1 MEFRVLGPVEA
12 VHDGAPLSLGGPQ
25 QRRVLAAMLAEPG
38 RVLTFDA
45 LTDVLWPAGD
55 APDAARQT
63 LISYISRLRSALGD
77 GWVTTTDAGYAI
89 DTSGAAVDYLRFIDL
104 VDAAKVDTPARQVEA
119 LDEALALWR
128 GPVFGELTDEWW
140 ARPLTR
146 RLDELRLAALATR
159 VDALSAD
166 GWDGRPLAEA
176 TALVATYPLHSLFV
190 AQLMRGLHS
199 VGRTEQALL
208 AFQTH
213 RELLAER
220 SGLDPS
226 ADLVELDRSIALGSA
241 VLPASSQGRSLRG
254 YVLKDLLGE
263 GAHGRVYRATQPA
276 LMREVAIKVIRPEIA
291 DDRRFVRRFELEA
304 QLVASVEHPH
314 IVPLYD
320 FWREPG
326 AAYLVFRILR
336 GGSGREL
343 AGQQMS
349 LEQATTVI
357 DQIGG
362 ALATA
367 HSNDVV
373 HRDVKPS
380 NVLFDE
386 ARQAYLAD
394 FGIATAEHTLGDDP
408 RWTNGIPESVT
419 ESPYASPEQIL
430 GGPVDARS
438 DQFGLASTVWQ
449 FLTGEVPGHRSSS
462 PLSTSPDTTS
472 RLPPLRASRP
482 DLPGRLDSVL
492 ERATA
497 LAPTDR
503 FADVLSFVCAWHEA
517 ASLETV
523 RQLPENL
530 TNPFKGLRPFRTI
543 DADDFFGRPRQLD
556 LLDEVVRSNGLTA
569 VVGPSGSGKSS
580 LVLAGL
586 IPRVQARG
594 GMAVV
599 LTPGDNPF
607 AALAA
612 ALRDVATTSE
622 ADLMSEPSLRMD
634 GGAAAAVQ
642 TIRRDL
648 VGSGDVMI
656 VVDQFEELW
665 TITDASDHREFTSA
679 LAALAAMDHCRVV
692 VTVRADWFDRPLQDP
707 NIGSLVARATVGI
720 IPMTAGEI
728 REAIV
733 GPVTQLG
740 VQFHPELVG
749 RLVSEAVDQPGTL
762 PLLQFALTRLFE
774 RRNGAM
780 IELSAYDEIGG
791 LPGAIAVQADH
802 IFESLARPDRETVRP
817 LFTRLVTAGE
827 GAEDTRRR
835 VRRSELAHIPGH
847 VIDAFVKDRLLTV
860 DRDQQSREP
869 TVEIAH
875 ESLLKS
881 WPRLSHWLTHDREWL
896 RELRGLAGASSLW
909 SSTGRQPAE
918 LYRGARLAV
927 VSELAESREGA
938 LTPDEAAFLSAST
951 EQAEAERNE
960 ILERVAAQKRQ
971 NRRLRRSLVA
981 LAVVLVAA
989 LVAGAIAITQRRRAD
1004 DQATRAREQQALALE
1019 QAKLAESRQVEA
1031 ETQRAA
1037 ATAAETA
1044 AQSAARA
1051 SALENLVNGSL
1062 VLRDSQQDLAALLA
1076 IEAYRLNPS
1085 GKTKS
1090 GLFGS
1095 FTRNPGFMGYRHA
1108 DADAESFGNFVLV
1121 GDGSTAWALYG
1132 NGRMVMIDIA
1142 TGTITGPIDG
1152 PLAPDLGT
1160 KTGAA
1165 PVLGV
1170 SGDGKYVVQAAAEN
1184 FDTTQQPAA
1193 FRVYDAAT
1201 GTPVAP
1207 SVSFGFSPGSI
1218 AMSSDG
1224 SLVAIAGGLNADVI
1238 LYRASDGVLLG
1249 SYRAPLPHHDFF
1261 VNTANVTFGPDD
1273 KIYVGTL
1280 GGEVIVLD
1288 PTTMAPVATYAGIGG
1303 GSDLGIR
1310 VSADGTYLIAW
1321 GNLHVIRVD
1330 LPSGTVAWD
1339 VYGIEALAQPGELG
1353 FCTVLALDDAT
1364 GHFYCGDAFGTLREY
1379 STETGTRTPADFGT
1393 QVGST
1398 AGIAISPDGSELVA
1412 ASGNT
1417 AAYARW
1423 KLDGSGPI
1431 QRTVAHDYPNQV
1443 LGYDAG
1449 SEYLMVSRPSGS
1461 PGVLGLDPAVWDP
1474 VADTLIDPLDAT
1486 PLAAWDARPGEVIG
1500 AFLDTLPDVFAGTYD
1515 VTTHRRTGSINEPID
1530 IADIPQL
1537 QADPAHGMLFVN
1549 YYGTGEV
1556 RRFGLDG
1563 NEILPAIQSGPGNNQ
1578 YAFLTADGSVVV
1590 VSSFYGGAAT
1600 YDTATGEQLGERTHA
1615 LGRSAVSS
1623 KDVGVSSTIDGRLV
1637 LFDPKTLEITGTLP
1651 SSGGASDL
1659 NFSTDGSLLMVKGGD
1674 RRATLY
1680 DMESGLKLGDSIGGE
1695 SLLSTSASLRP
1706 DGLELAVPD
1715 GRSVVLWDLRPQSW
1729 IEAACGLAGR
1739 NLTHAEWDQYIGDLE
1754 TYHVTCP
1761 QFPGE

>member
-1 MEFRVLGPVEA
+1 MGTSRTLVKWRTNRFARLGTLPVVEFRVLGPVEA
-12 VHDGAPLSLGGPQ
+12 VRDGAQLSLGGPQ

-38 RVLTFDA
+38 RVLTFEA

-89 DTSGAAVDYLRFIDL
+89 DTSGAGVDYLRFIDL
-104 VDAAKVDTPARQVEA
+104 VDAARVDTPAHQVEV

-146 RLDELRLAALATR
+146 RLDELRLDALATR
-159 VDALSAD
+159 VDALSID
-166 GWDGRPLAEA
+166 SWEGRPLAEA
-176 TALVATYPLHSLFV
+176 TALVASHPLHSPFV
-190 AQLMRGLHS
+190 GQLMRGLHS

-226 ADLVELDRSIALGSA
+226 ADLVELDRSIAVGSA

-263 GAHGRVYRATQPA
+263 GAHGRVYRAAQPA

-349 LEQATTVI
+349 LERATTVI

-362 ALATA
+362 ALAAA
-367 HSNDVV
+367 HANEVV

-386 ARQAYLAD
+386 ERQAYLAD
-394 FGIATAEHTLGDDP
+394 FGIATAEHVLGGDTP
-408 RWTNGIPESVT
+408 RWTNGIPESVA

-430 GGPVDARS
+430 GGQVDARS

-449 FLTGEVPGHRSSS
+449 FLTGEIPRHWSNPS
-462 PLSTSPDTTS
+462 PTTPPDTAS

-482 DLPGRLDSVL
+482 DLPSPLDSVL

-497 LAPTDR
+497 LAPADR
-503 FADVLSFVCAWHEA
+503 FPDVLAFVRAWHEA
-517 ASLETV
+517 ASLEPATP
-523 RQLPENL
+523 LPEDL

-543 DADDFFGRPRQLD
+543 DADEFFGRPRQLD
-556 LLDEVVRSNGLTA
+556 LLDEVVSSNGLTA

-586 IPRVQARG
+586 IPRVQARS
-594 GMAVV
+594 GMAIV

-607 AALAA
+607 AALATA
-612 ALRDVATTSE
+612 FRDVATTSD
-622 ADLMSEPSLRMD
+622 ADLMSEPSLRRN
-634 GGAAAAVQ
+634 GGASAAVEA
-642 TIRRDL
+642 IRRDL

-665 TITDASDHREFTSA
+665 TIADASDHREFTTA
-679 LAALAAMDHCRVV
+679 LAELAAMDHCRVV

-707 NIGSLVARATVGI
+707 NIGALVARATVGI
-720 IPMTAGEI
+720 TPMTAGEI
-728 REAIV
+728 RDAIV
-733 GPVTQLG
+733 GPVTRLG

-802 IFESLARPDRETVRP
+802 IFESLMVPDRETVRS

-847 VIDAFVKDRLLTV
+847 VIDVFVKDRLLTL
-860 DRDQQSREP
+860 DRDQQTREP

-881 WPRLSHWLTHDREWL
+881 WPRLSHWLTLDRDWL
-896 RELRGLAGASSLW
+896 RELRGLAAASSLW
-909 SSTGRQPAE
+909 NSTGRQPAE

-927 VSELAESREGA
+927 VCELAESREGA

-951 EQAEAERNE
+951 DQAEAERNE

-989 LVAGAIAITQRRRAD
+989 LVAGGIAITQRRRAD

-1019 QAKLAESRQVEA
+1019 QATLAESRQAEA

-1037 ATAAETA
+1037 ATASETA
-1044 AQSAARA
+1044 AEASARA

-1095 FTRNPGFMGYRHA
+1095 FTRNPAFMGYRHA
-1108 DADAESFGNFVLV
+1108 DADAEWFTDFLLV
-1121 GDGSTAWALYG
+1121 GDGSKAFALYRD
-1132 NGRMVMIDIA
+1132 GRLVMIDIA
-1142 TGTITGPIDG
+1142 TGMSH
-1152 PLAPDLGT
+1152 
-1160 KTGAA
+1160 GA
-1165 PVLGV
+1165 
-1170 SGDGKYVVQAAAEN
+1170 DR
-1184 FDTTQQPAA
+1184 QPA
-1193 FRVYDAAT
+1193 
-1201 GTPVAP
+1201 
-1207 SVSFGFSPGSI
+1207 
-1218 AMSSDG
+1218 
-1224 SLVAIAGGLNADVI
+1224 
-1238 LYRASDGVLLG
+1238 
-1249 SYRAPLPHHDFF
+1249 
-1261 VNTANVTFGPDD
+1261 
-1273 KIYVGTL
+1273 
-1280 GGEVIVLD
+1280 
-1288 PTTMAPVATYAGIGG
+1288 
-1303 GSDLGIR
+1303 
-1310 VSADGTYLIAW
+1310 
-1321 GNLHVIRVD
+1321 
-1330 LPSGTVAWD
+1330 
-1339 VYGIEALAQPGELG
+1339 
-1353 FCTVLALDDAT
+1353 
-1364 GHFYCGDAFGTLREY
+1364 
-1379 STETGTRTPADFGT
+1379 
-1393 QVGST
+1393 
-1398 AGIAISPDGSELVA
+1398 
-1412 ASGNT
+1412 
-1417 AAYARW
+1417 
-1423 KLDGSGPI
+1423 
-1431 QRTVAHDYPNQV
+1431 
-1443 LGYDAG
+1443 
-1449 SEYLMVSRPSGS
+1449 
-1461 PGVLGLDPAVWDP
+1461 
-1474 VADTLIDPLDAT
+1474 
-1486 PLAAWDARPGEVIG
+1486 
-1500 AFLDTLPDVFAGTYD
+1500 
-1515 VTTHRRTGSINEPID
+1515 
-1530 IADIPQL
+1530 
-1537 QADPAHGMLFVN
+1537 
-1549 YYGTGEV
+1549 
-1556 RRFGLDG
+1556 
-1563 NEILPAIQSGPGNNQ
+1563 
-1578 YAFLTADGSVVV
+1578 
-1590 VSSFYGGAAT
+1590 
-1600 YDTATGEQLGERTHA
+1600 
-1615 LGRSAVSS
+1615 RSA
-1623 KDVGVSSTIDGRLV
+1623 
-1637 LFDPKTLEITGTLP
+1637 PP
-1651 SSGGASDL
+1651 
-1659 NFSTDGSLLMVKGGD
+1659 
-1674 RRATLY
+1674 
-1680 DMESGLKLGDSIGGE
+1680 
-1695 SLLSTSASLRP
+1695 
-1706 DGLELAVPD
+1706 
-1715 GRSVVLWDLRPQSW
+1715 
-1729 IEAACGLAGR
+1729 
-1739 NLTHAEWDQYIGDLE
+1739 
-1754 TYHVTCP
+1754 HVD
-1761 QFPGE
+1761 